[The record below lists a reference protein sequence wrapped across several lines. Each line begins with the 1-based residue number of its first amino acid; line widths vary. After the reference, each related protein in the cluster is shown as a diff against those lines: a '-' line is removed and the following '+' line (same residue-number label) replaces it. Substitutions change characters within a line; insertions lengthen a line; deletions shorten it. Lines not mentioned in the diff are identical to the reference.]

1 MSEEKQK
8 RKREFEVGDVYSED
22 ISSRDIQTRIDTLS
36 GLSYVVL
43 NEGYTKNL
51 SPEQVTLK
59 RKELSDVSITIN
71 DIEIEKKEVAV
82 RFKERLA
89 QPLSDKAELLLAIK
103 HKSEYRKGNLFH
115 IDDQEN
121 GFMYI
126 FDEDAECVESRPL
139 KPTERQ
145 SKIKQ
150 LTPEKFG

>member
-1 MSEEKQK
+1 MSKEK
-8 RKREFEVGDVYSED
+8 RKREFEVGDVYSDE
-22 ISSRDIQTRIDTLS
+22 ISLRDVKNRIDTLS
-36 GLSYVVL
+36 GLSYMVL

-51 SPEQVTLK
+51 SEEQVTLK
-59 RKELSDVSITIN
+59 RKELSDVSIIIN
-71 DIEIEKKEVAV
+71 DIEIEKKQIASE
-82 RFKERLA
+82 FKERLA
-89 QPLSDKAELLLAIK
+89 QPLKDKAELLLAIK

-145 SKIKQ
+145 GKIKQ
-150 LTPEKFG
+150 LNQEKLG

>member
-1 MSEEKQK
+1 MSKEK
-8 RKREFEVGDVYSED
+8 RKREFEVGDVYSDE
-22 ISSRDIQTRIDTLS
+22 ISLRDVKNRIDTLS
-36 GLSYVVL
+36 GLSYMVL

-51 SPEQVTLK
+51 SEEQVTLK
-59 RKELSDVSITIN
+59 RKELSDVSIIIN
-71 DIEIEKKEVAV
+71 DIEIEKKQIASE
-82 RFKERLA
+82 FKERLA
-89 QPLSDKAELLLAIK
+89 QPLEDKAELLLAIK

-145 SKIKQ
+145 GKIKQ
-150 LTPEKFG
+150 LNQEKLG